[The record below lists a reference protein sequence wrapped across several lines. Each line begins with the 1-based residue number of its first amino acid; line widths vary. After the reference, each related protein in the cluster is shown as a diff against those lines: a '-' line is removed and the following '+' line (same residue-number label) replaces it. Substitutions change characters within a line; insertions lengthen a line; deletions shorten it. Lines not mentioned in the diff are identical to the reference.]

1 MIGAALLALGL
12 VLIVEGLAY
21 VLAPSLI
28 ERMLQM
34 MAEIPE
40 PARRS
45 MGALGIVAG
54 LLLLWLANQLGAGV
68 QI

>member
-1 MIGAALLALGL
+1 MIGAAFLALGL

-34 MAEIPE
+34 LAEIPE
-40 PARRS
+40 GARRS
-45 MGALGIVAG
+45 MGALAIVIG
-54 LLLLWLANQLGAGV
+54 LLLLWVANQLGVGV
-68 QI
+68 NF

>member
-34 MAEIPE
+34 LSEIPE
-40 PARRS
+40 NARRS

-54 LLLLWLANQLGAGV
+54 LVLLWLANQLGTS
-68 QI
+68 ITL